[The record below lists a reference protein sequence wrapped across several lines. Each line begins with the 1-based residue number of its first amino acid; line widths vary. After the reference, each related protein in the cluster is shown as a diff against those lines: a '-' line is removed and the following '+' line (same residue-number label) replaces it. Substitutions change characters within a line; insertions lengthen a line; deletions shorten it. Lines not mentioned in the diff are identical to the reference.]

1 MQTVKL
7 TCTKCN
13 GKGIIKAYGSV
24 KNGICFSCEGSGYHE
39 VKMNESD
46 LKQYKNSK
54 QINSLKV
61 KLSNIEKE
69 GKEIKSKIEEDK
81 EDYNKRLEGS
91 RKHLGRELTED
102 EIAFINNTFYKFDEL
117 NDQLEQLRN
126 EYKQT
131 KEILNT
137 LGNL

>member
-7 TCTKCN
+7 PCTKCN
-13 GKGIIKAYGSV
+13 GKGTIRAYGSV

-39 VKMNESD
+39 TKMNEES
-46 LKQYKNSK
+46 LKQYKNAK

-69 GKEIKSKIEEDK
+69 GKQLKLKLTEEQTDYTNRLNESIKTI
-81 EDYNKRLEGS
+81 
-91 RKHLGRELTED
+91 GRELNEK
-102 EIAFINNTFYKFDEL
+102 ELELLNKMYKFDKL
-117 NDQLEQLRN
+117 NEQINQLRN

-131 KEILNT
+131 KELIKM
-137 LGNL
+137 LGN